1 MHGKAGSAVRRSN
14 ITSFVLRR
22 QVGTTTLSFNASVNG
37 RYQNAN
43 KTPNKMDGGTN
54 GKTGEHTMMRFE
66 DIL

>member
-1 MHGKAGSAVRRSN
+1 M
-14 ITSFVLRR
+14 RR
-22 QVGTTTLSFNASVNG
+22 QVRTTTLSFNALVNG

-54 GKTGEHTMMRFE
+54 GKTGEHTLMRFE